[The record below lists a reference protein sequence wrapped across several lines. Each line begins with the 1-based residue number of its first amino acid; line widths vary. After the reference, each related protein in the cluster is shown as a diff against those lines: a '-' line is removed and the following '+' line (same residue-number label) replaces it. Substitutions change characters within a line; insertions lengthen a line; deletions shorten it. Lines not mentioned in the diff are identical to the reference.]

1 MSRSIHTNRSRRQ
14 FGKLGLFIDWNE
26 IHRKQDL
33 KSSALRDREIDM
45 VPNDAVSAD
54 LLLIDVADR
63 SPYLFFPASIEDMRA
78 VLRALPVG
86 SLDGVAAVRL
96 EAGTRYINAG
106 AKWHAVIDPF
116 LGRKSVQ
123 IFSTVYLPMIFG
135 TYSFR
140 SQTVRLFGYAKSPR
154 TALSQYEQAALELH
168 SLATLVHEVAH
179 HFDRLRRMGG
189 GRPWSAMGSKAEEFA
204 DERMRVW
211 TMEIILPYLRRKH
224 GAATLA
230 KIPNRVRR
238 SLCL

>member
-1 MSRSIHTNRSRRQ
+1 MSRSIHTNRRRRQ

-86 SLDGVAAVRL
+86 SLDGVAAARL

-116 LGRKSVQ
+116 LGRKSIQ
-123 IFSTVYLPMIFG
+123 MFSKVYLPVIMG
-135 TYSFR
+135 AYSFR
-140 SQTVRLFGYAKSPR
+140 SQTVELFGYAKSPR
-154 TALSQYEQAALELH
+154 TVLSQYEQAALELN
-168 SLATLVHEVAH
+168 SLGTLVHEIAH
-179 HFDRLRRMGG
+179 HFDRSHRMGG

-204 DERMRVW
+204 DERTREW